1 MAVDTQVMSYDLT
14 EVTPAPPMSEIPA
27 QGQQYTG
34 IAVFDGSQ
42 WSSLCPELDIASVG
56 VSADEALRRLE
67 EAVRE
72 TLAYA
77 EATGRSRDVF
87 RRVPDE
93 DLRDFLL
100 SQQPGLPALIRPF
113 RA

>member
-1 MAVDTQVMSYDLT
+1 MAVDTQVMNYDLT
-14 EVTPAPPMSEIPA
+14 EVTATEPQPGSA
-27 QGQQYTG
+27 QYTG

-56 VSADEALRRLE
+56 DDADEALHHLE
-67 EAVRE
+67 DAVRA

-77 EATGRSRDVF
+77 GETGRSRNAFDP
-87 RRVPDE
+87 VPDA

-100 SQQPGLPALIRPF
+100 SQEPGRSCFIRPF